1 MLKISLPGTC
11 KAYIYLTLKI
21 KKKKEE
27 EEKEK
32 RKLKNLENY
41 DPIAFSLHDMIVQ
54 CLKWDKR
61 EEVKLTVFRYLK
73 YMKPGK
79 TVFGRFALDFDSRRQ
94 VSRMSFHSTFNGL
107 KTATSNGWHKCVE
120 LGGGQ
125 MNIISFVLHA
135 SITFAEKCD
144 SKLSPIKT
152 FFPGIREATGKN
164 CLKNHKSKVLISNHP
179 LLVAS

>member
-79 TVFGRFALDFDSRRQ
+79 TVFGRFALDFDSHRQ
-94 VSRMSFHSTFNGL
+94 VSRMSFHSTFKGL
-107 KTATSNGWHKCVE
+107 KTAPSNG
-120 LGGGQ
+120 
-125 MNIISFVLHA
+125 
-135 SITFAEKCD
+135 
-144 SKLSPIKT
+144 
-152 FFPGIREATGKN
+152 
-164 CLKNHKSKVLISNHP
+164 
-179 LLVAS
+179 